1 MNLSQLGAMTP
12 DVLVIAQEADRFGTV
27 IFSGAMLLAIPVA
40 LLAGLVS
47 FASPCVLPLVPGY
60 LGYLSG
66 IAVTST
72 NQTAQTRTGSKA
84 HVGVKE
90 RGSTRPQS
98 TQATA
103 DAMFAAAD
111 QETPPATAAVNRGR
125 MILGVGLFVAGF
137 SAVFISLGV
146 FFGTVGQFLR
156 TWDTVIE
163 RGLGVVVILMGLAFI
178 GAVPALQRERRWH
191 ISPNAGLW
199 GAPLLG
205 VAFGLGW
212 TPCLGPTLTA
222 INALALDGGSPA
234 RGAVLA
240 VAYCIGLGLP
250 FVLLAFGLGAS
261 SRIVAFLQRHRRAI
275 VRIGGAM
282 LIILGIALVSGLWGY
297 ISGQLQWWISGYET
311 VL

>member
-1 MNLSQLGAMTP
+1 MMLGQLGAAAP
-12 DVLVIAQEADRFGTV
+12 EILVVAQEADRFGTV
-27 IFSGAMLLAIPVA
+27 VFSGAMILAIPVA
-40 LLAGLVS
+40 ILAGLVS

-66 IAVTST
+66 IAIT
-72 NQTAQTRTGSKA
+72 
-84 HVGVKE
+84 
-90 RGSTRPQS
+90 STRP
-98 TQATA
+98 ATSVKGRGRTRPQKTGNPVGA
-103 DAMFAAAD
+103 TDATTAAAMFAVA
-111 QETPPATAAVNRGR
+111 EKESEPAEPVVNRGR

-191 ISPNAGLW
+191 ISPNAGMW

-222 INALALDGGSPA
+222 INALALDGGSPV
-234 RGAVLA
+234 RGGVLA

-261 SRIVAFLQRHRRAI
+261 SRIVAFLQRHRIAI